1 MLTQLLFANKLLLDY
16 ITEQR
21 KKAKQKQTP
30 SALTCLGDRQEDAT
44 WFLLFLKTDLPLRP
58 GHRSVN
64 NVNESTFTSCHRSYH
79 ITCVF

>member
-30 SALTCLGDRQEDAT
+30 SALTCTRGQAGRRYL
-44 WFLLFLKTDLPLRP
+44 
-58 GHRSVN
+58 
-64 NVNESTFTSCHRSYH
+64 
-79 ITCVF
+79 VFVVFKN